1 MSKRSSSAL
10 VLGAVG
16 ASAWAIHRVGRRS
29 GVSNEEAV
37 RSLPG
42 DHIVADP
49 LWGSTRAI
57 TVDAP
62 PSFVWPWIVQMGSPA
77 FRAGWYTP
85 HWLDELI
92 WGERLRSADQI
103 VPGLQDLKVGD
114 RVPDSVDWSVY
125 YVVEELEP
133 ERHLVLRSRSHVF
146 APVTESDFTWAFALI
161 PHGTDRTRLF
171 IRARVSYRP
180 LWLFPI
186 VETALGVGD
195 SVNATAM
202 LRGIKTRAERE
213 YLA

>member
-16 ASAWAIHRVGRRS
+16 ASAWVIHRVGRRS

-49 LWGSTRAI
+49 LWGSTRAT

-125 YVVEELEP
+125 YIVEELEA

-146 APVTESDFTWAFALI
+146 PPS
-161 PHGTDRTRLF
+161 HGIRLLVGL
-171 IRARVSYRP
+171 RAHPPWHRP
-180 LWLFPI
+180 YAAVHPRPSQLQ
-186 VETALGVGD
+186 TALAAPD
-195 SVNATAM
+195 
-202 LRGIKTRAERE
+202 RRDRPRRRR
-213 YLA
+213 